1 MQIGGPDST
10 IRSINASGYPL
21 MRRTWDAAN
30 AGCWL
35 LEVACV
41 QLHLHGRAG
50 EGEGPAFSSVVGEW
64 QMRLLLA
71 LGRRLKC
78 YPTADS
84 GF

>member
-41 QLHLHGRAG
+41 RLHLHLHGRAG
-50 EGEGPAFSSVVGEW
+50 EGEGEGKGEGPAFSSV
-64 QMRLLLA
+64 MS
-71 LGRRLKC
+71 GRC
-78 YPTADS
+78 
-84 GF
+84 GCC